1 MSTSNNTNISQQQQ
15 QQQQQQQ
22 REWSS
27 TMSYSPRG
35 NEEFHPFVEELLPY
49 VREFSYTWFHL
60 QAAKRRF
67 TKQKEQRLAIEDE
80 KKIKEDLMND
90 NAETK
95 QKWAGRLLGKLR
107 KDIYPPHREEF
118 VLSVTGQ
125 QPAVCVLSNPDQKG
139 KMRRIDCLRQADK
152 VWRLD
157 LVMVI
162 LFKGIPLES
171 TDGERLEKCS
181 ECRNPT
187 LCVNPYHIS
196 ITVRE
201 LDLFLANF
209 IFITNPD
216 DPNSRSS
223 HRPPPEEI
231 IIATEEE
238 DESNG
243 GGNGTTAAA
252 PTGDLPVS
260 EGIWGTGI
268 FTAYE
273 LRMLTRPCMSDIQS
287 GRTSSIAAAAPVQS
301 TNNNNIGRVFIPS
314 AGTLRREGE
323 SFTSSNDSS
332 WSDVSTTE
340 NLTTSTTTTSA
351 LIPSSSATTTLA
363 MSNSKS
369 INGNKRSSLQNET
382 GNSNNNN
389 NQIRKRTAAATTTT
403 KSTDKRIKS
412 QHINNY
418 SGISTL
424 SSTAGQDNNAITNNI
439 NNETST
445 ADSTKTI
452 RILNPP
458 PTSTLSNE
466 HQIHRPQPQHPQF
479 HSLSSAFTAP
489 TQSGG
494 GIRLN
499 QSGGTTTTAATMADS
514 PSKDARAP
522 LLSSRRRG
530 VYSQN
535 GSNNNLSA
543 SSPATSLS
551 IQSTPP
557 SNGNGTYG
565 NNNNNGSVI
574 RSNGMVTPIP
584 IDPNSSSK
592 NSPLSN
598 NSSLISPVR
607 EFVSRP
613 ADSATLIAPRP
624 IIPVGNSLMME
635 KTLNPTNFMA
645 NVNYFQKQPMLHQ
658 SSPIPFFLSSPMHT
672 PTGTPTATP
681 IPILETLRA
690 LSNSQSIINQHHQQQ
705 QQQQQQQ
712 QPLING
718 YDPSIKDVLMHFND
732 ANSRSPLNRSTP
744 IMMNGQQHH
753 HLLAMNNVINQSSFD
768 AMSNIIGLSVPP
780 ITALTTTQT
789 STLSPIID
797 PGTITPASTSSAI
810 TNKPLTTTPP
820 KDKLSISPTSGN
832 SNSSTTSNGT
842 ISSAELANFAMFNN
856 NISNNNS
863 STKDRAK

>member
-1 MSTSNNTNISQQQQ
+1 MSTNNSGGNIS

-80 KKIKEDLMND
+80 KKIKDDLMND

-107 KDIYPPHREEF
+107 KDIHPPHREEF

-216 DPNSRSS
+216 DPNSRTSQ
-223 HRPPPEEI
+223 RPQPNEIVGVIEEQ
-231 IIATEEE
+231 E
-238 DESNG
+238 DDEDGN
-243 GGNGTTAAA
+243 GNGTT
-252 PTGDLPVS
+252 TTTTTGGDLPVS

-287 GRTSSIAAAAPVQS
+287 GSTTSMGGGASAS
-301 TNNNNIGRVFIPS
+301 NNIRRVFVPAIKTGTPIP
-314 AGTLRREGE
+314 AGSGIREGGE

-332 WSDVSTTE
+332 WSDVSTSDNPTAI
-340 NLTTSTTTTSA
+340 LTTTTTASS
-351 LIPSSSATTTLA
+351 LIPSSLTTI
-363 MSNSKS
+363 SNDNIKS
-369 INGNKRSSLQNET
+369 SNGNNNKQPQQQRSSLQNQT
-382 GNSNNNN
+382 GNNNH
-389 NQIRKRTAAATTTT
+389 QIRKRNATIASSSE
-403 KSTDKRIKS
+403 KFNDKRIKS

-424 SSTAGQDNNAITNNI
+424 SSAGQDLVNTNNNI
-439 NNETST
+439 NNHEI
-445 ADSTKTI
+445 DGLHQQQQELQDDTKTI
-452 RILNPP
+452 RILNPSSM
-458 PTSTLSNE
+458 TTLNNE
-466 HQIHRPQPQHPQF
+466 HPIHRPQPQHPQF
-479 HSLSSAFTAP
+479 HSSSSAFTAP
-489 TQSGG
+489 TATHNGQKVS
-494 GIRLN
+494 
-499 QSGGTTTTAATMADS
+499 TVTTTATTRSNHYQQQQHQRNGQITPNES

-530 VYSQN
+530 IYSQN
-535 GSNNNLSA
+535 GSTNN
-543 SSPATSLS
+543 SSPATTLS
-551 IQSTPP
+551 IQPISNNNGNGGY
-557 SNGNGTYG
+557 SNGN
-565 NNNNNGSVI
+565 NNGVI
-574 RSNGMVTPIP
+574 RSNGMITPIP

-624 IIPVGNSLMME
+624 IIPVGNALMIE
-635 KTLNPTNFMA
+635 KTLNSANFMA
-645 NVNYFQKQPMLHQ
+645 NVGYFQKQQNQIHQ
-658 SSPIPFFLSSPMHT
+658 SSPIPFFLNSPLHIT
-672 PTGTPTATP
+672 PTGTPTSHTP

-690 LSNSQSIINQHHQQQ
+690 LTHSTSVINQQH
-705 QQQQQQQ
+705 Q

-718 YDPSIKDVLMHFND
+718 YDSSMKD
-732 ANSRSPLNRSTP
+732 
-744 IMMNGQQHH
+744 GQ
-753 HLLAMNNVINQSSFD
+753 S
-768 AMSNIIGLSVPP
+768 
-780 ITALTTTQT
+780 
-789 STLSPIID
+789 
-797 PGTITPASTSSAI
+797 
-810 TNKPLTTTPP
+810 
-820 KDKLSISPTSGN
+820 
-832 SNSSTTSNGT
+832 
-842 ISSAELANFAMFNN
+842 
-856 NISNNNS
+856 
-863 STKDRAK
+863 

>member
-1 MSTSNNTNISQQQQ
+1 MSTSNNNTNIS
-15 QQQQQQQ
+15 QQQQ

-223 HRPPPEEI
+223 HRAPPEEI

-243 GGNGTTAAA
+243 EGNGTTAATTTA
-252 PTGDLPVS
+252 ELPVS

-287 GRTSSIAAAAPVQS
+287 GRTSSIAATAPVQS
-301 TNNNNIGRVFIPS
+301 TNNNIGRVFIPS
-314 AGTLRREGE
+314 AGTLKHEGE
-323 SFTSSNDSS
+323 SFTSSNESS
-332 WSDVSTTE
+332 WSDVSTTD

-351 LIPSSSATTTLA
+351 LIPSSSTSTTTTLA
-363 MSNSKS
+363 MSNIKS

-382 GNSNNNN
+382 GNNNNNN
-389 NQIRKRTAAATTTT
+389 NQIRKRTAAASATTT

-445 ADSTKTI
+445 ADSSKTI

-458 PTSTLSNE
+458 PSSTLSNE

-489 TQSGG
+489 TQSNGQKGG
-494 GIRLN
+494 TTRLN
-499 QSGGTTTTAATMADS
+499 QSGGTTTMADS

-535 GSNNNLSA
+535 GSSNNLSA
-543 SSPATSLS
+543 SSPAATSLS
-551 IQSTPP
+551 VQSTPP
-557 SNGNGTYG
+557 SNNGNGTYG
-565 NNNNNGSVI
+565 NNNNNNGSVI

-624 IIPVGNSLMME
+624 IIPVVGNGLIME
-635 KTLNPTNFMA
+635 KTLNPSNFMA

-658 SSPIPFFLSSPMHT
+658 SSPIPFFLSSPLHT

-690 LSNSQSIINQHHQQQ
+690 LSNSQSIINQHH
-705 QQQQQQQ
+705 QQQQQ

-797 PGTITPASTSSAI
+797 PGIITPISASSAT
-810 TNKPLTTTPP
+810 TNVCFFLNI
-820 KDKLSISPTSGN
+820 L
-832 SNSSTTSNGT
+832 
-842 ISSAELANFAMFNN
+842 LYANF
-856 NISNNNS
+856 S
-863 STKDRAK
+863 SVIIKKNC